1 MAEMLSSSLFG
12 WLEKF
17 VNSGWSLVI
26 VHQTIATEHLNSQAD
41 KRLCMDFW
49 DVI

>member
-1 MAEMLSSSLFG
+1 MAVMLSSSLIR

-26 VHQTIATEHLNSQAD
+26 VHQTIATEHLNSRAD
-41 KRLCMDFW
+41 KTFCMDFW